1 MSKSREDKNID
12 ELKASVAQLRT
23 AYLNAKSRIS
33 ELTAQI
39 DANEE
44 RLKSMTAE
52 FSRLPEYKK
61 KAKKGELT
69 KILEATRRLRKL
81 MSDTTGIKNNTGRM
95 LLKMLKTLKKH
106 SAAGQRAAA
115 AAAVVVDDSDDDGD
129 DSGAGAGAGAAAVLY
144 QQRTRLGCMDCP
156 HPEQCSRCKA
166 EERAAKKS
174 ANRSASAASL
184 EDSDSGAGVAPRRQ
198 VSPKSS
204 AASNPKPV
212 VPLEVA
218 MAVAAPASTRS
229 RSQSPKRGCWPWCRK
244 KSQGSQGSRSRSKS
258 PSWWKKHFSRKNKD
272 VNPPPTGGRRC
283 KTNKRQK
290 RRGTLRK

>member
-12 ELKASVAQLRT
+12 ELKASVARLRT

-39 DANEE
+39 DENEE

-61 KAKKGELT
+61 KAKKGELN

-95 LLKMLKTLKKH
+95 LLTMLKTLKMH

-115 AAAVVVDDSDDDGD
+115 AAAVVVDDDDDD
-129 DSGAGAGAGAAAVLY
+129 DSGAGAGAAAVLY

-166 EERAAKKS
+166 EERAAKKA

-184 EDSDSGAGVAPRRQ
+184 EDSDSGAGVAPIRR

-218 MAVAAPASTRS
+218 MAVAAPASARS

-244 KSQGSQGSRSRSKS
+244 KSERPKSKS
-258 PSWWKKHFSRKNKD
+258 PSWWKKHFSRKNKED
-272 VNPPPTGGRRC
+272 GNPPTGGRRC
-283 KTNKRQK
+283 KTNKRQN

>member
-12 ELKASVAQLRT
+12 ELKASVARLRT

-39 DANEE
+39 DENEE
-44 RLKSMTAE
+44 RLRSMTAE
-52 FSRLPEYKK
+52 LSRLPDDKK
-61 KAKKGELT
+61 KAKKGELI

-95 LLKMLKTLKKH
+95 LLTMLKTLKMH

-115 AAAVVVDDSDDDGD
+115 AAAVVVDDDDDD
-129 DSGAGAGAGAAAVLY
+129 DSGAGAGAAAVLY

-184 EDSDSGAGVAPRRQ
+184 EDSDSGAGVAPIRR

-218 MAVAAPASTRS
+218 MAVAAPASARS

-244 KSQGSQGSRSRSKS
+244 KSERPKSKS
-258 PSWWKKHFSRKNKD
+258 PSWWKKHFSRKNKED
-272 VNPPPTGGRRC
+272 GNPPTGGRRC
-283 KTNKRQK
+283 KTNKRQN

>member
-12 ELKASVAQLRT
+12 ELKASVARLRT

-39 DANEE
+39 DENEE
-44 RLKSMTAE
+44 RLRSMTAE
-52 FSRLPEYKK
+52 LSRLPDDKK
-61 KAKKGELT
+61 KAKKGELI

-95 LLKMLKTLKKH
+95 LLTMLKTLKMH

-115 AAAVVVDDSDDDGD
+115 AAAVVVDDDDDD
-129 DSGAGAGAGAAAVLY
+129 DSGAGAGAAAVLY

-166 EERAAKKS
+166 EERAAKKA

-184 EDSDSGAGVAPRRQ
+184 EDSDSGAGVAPIRR

-218 MAVAAPASTRS
+218 MAVAAPASARS

-244 KSQGSQGSRSRSKS
+244 KSERPKSKS
-258 PSWWKKHFSRKNKD
+258 PSWWKKHFSRKNKED
-272 VNPPPTGGRRC
+272 GNPPTGGRRC
-283 KTNKRQK
+283 KTNKRQN

>member
-12 ELKASVAQLRT
+12 ELKASVARLRT

-39 DANEE
+39 DENEE
-44 RLKSMTAE
+44 RLRSMTAE
-52 FSRLPEYKK
+52 LSRLPDDKK
-61 KAKKGELT
+61 KAKKGELI

-95 LLKMLKTLKKH
+95 LLKMLKTLKMH

-115 AAAVVVDDSDDDGD
+115 AAAVVVDDDDDD
-129 DSGAGAGAGAAAVLY
+129 DSGAGAGAAAVLY

-166 EERAAKKS
+166 EERAAKKA

-184 EDSDSGAGVAPRRQ
+184 EDSDSGAGVAPIRR

-218 MAVAAPASTRS
+218 MAVAAPASARS

-244 KSQGSQGSRSRSKS
+244 KSERPKSKS
-258 PSWWKKHFSRKNKD
+258 PSWWKKHFSRKNKED
-272 VNPPPTGGRRC
+272 GNPPTGGRRC
-283 KTNKRQK
+283 KTNKRQN